1 MDLCSIRD
9 DAPNLQETRGP
20 REFRGHVGLGVGLG
34 TSLWRQRVGGD
45 MRCGTVRLGGDKIWS
60 LNKKINLRKI
70 KEIEHF
76 LL

>member
-1 MDLCSIRD
+1 
-9 DAPNLQETRGP
+9 
-20 REFRGHVGLGVGLG
+20 
-34 TSLWRQRVGGD
+34 VGGD